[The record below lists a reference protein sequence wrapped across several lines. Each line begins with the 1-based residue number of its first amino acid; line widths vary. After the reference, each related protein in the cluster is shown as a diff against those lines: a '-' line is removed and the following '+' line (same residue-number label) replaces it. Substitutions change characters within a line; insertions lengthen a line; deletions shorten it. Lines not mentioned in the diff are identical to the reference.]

1 MRFDALVNR
10 NHDRDS
16 TGGMKN
22 RWSMGRSMANVLTL
36 DDVNVDGKTVL
47 LRVDINSP
55 LDPATKSFLDD
66 TRIKAILPTIQRLVK
81 AKVIILAHQS
91 RPGKN
96 DFTSTLGHAREL
108 GRLLGRPVKWIDD
121 IHGDKAMAAIE
132 SMENGQLLMLNNV
145 RMDEEEQSVKDDPI
159 ASAET
164 QLVQKLASVADLYVN
179 DAFACAHRSTP
190 SIVGFS
196 TLIPC
201 VAGELMGNEIKKLDM
216 ALETPVRP
224 CLAVLGGVKV
234 DDSIQVADNMLRGGI
249 ADELWPTGGVANLLL
264 DLAGIDIGDI
274 NRDFLKNE
282 LGDHWK
288 TTVAKARTLIDDYG
302 SKIHLPVDVAANI
315 EGNRVDLKV
324 KDLPIEAP
332 LFDLGI
338 ESILYL
344 SAAIKRAG
352 TIVLNGPAGVFEITD
367 FAFGT
372 VEMLNACAESP
383 GYAVMG
389 GGHTATLV
397 AKRGIAHKMGHVSTG
412 GGACLDYIAGRPLR
426 GVVSLEK
433 SALAFSMDVTTTVDS
448 V

>member
-1 MRFDALVNR
+1 
-10 NHDRDS
+10 
-16 TGGMKN
+16 
-22 RWSMGRSMANVLTL
+22 MANVLTL

-108 GRLLGRPVKWIDD
+108 GRLLGRPVKWTDD

-145 RMDEEEQSVKDDPI
+145 RMDEDEQSIKNDPA

-201 VAGELMGNEIKKLDM
+201 VAGELMGNEIRKLDM

-274 NRDFLKNE
+274 NRNFLKNE

-288 TTVAKARTLIDDYG
+288 TTVAQARTLMSDYG

-324 KDLPIEAP
+324 KDLPVEAP

-338 ESILYL
+338 ESILHL

-372 VEMLNACAESP
+372 IEMLNACAESS

-397 AKRGIAHKMGHVSTG
+397 SKRGIAHKMGHVSTG
-412 GGACLDYIAGRPLR
+412 GGACLDYIAGRPLP
-426 GVVSLEK
+426 GVVSLEE
-433 SALAFSMDVTTTVDS
+433 SALAFSMDITTTVDS